1 MAASVKESVMP
12 KANEIKR
19 AQVIEWQGR
28 VLLVQHVDVQSP
40 SSRSGTTLYKMRM
53 KDVRTAQKIENSFT
67 GDEII
72 NLADFQ
78 RCEVQY
84 LYREGN
90 QLTFMNAE
98 DYSQYTVDDDS
109 LGEEAVW
116 LFDGIEGVQGM
127 LVDGKLAS
135 IEVPTTL
142 TLEIVE
148 TSPSIKGG
156 SASARTKPATLS
168 NGVVIQVPEYIAG
181 NELVKV
187 NTETRKFMSRA

>member
-1 MAASVKESVMP
+1 MP

-19 AQVIEWQGR
+19 TQVIEWQGR
-28 VLLVQHVDVQSP
+28 VLLVQQVDVQSP

-53 KDVRTAQKIENSFT
+53 KDVRTGQKIENSFT

-84 LYREGN
+84 LYREAN

-109 LGEEAVW
+109 LGEEALW

-168 NGVVIQVPEYIAG
+168 NGVVIQVPEYIAS